1 MQAAPA
7 EAAEEA
13 PRAAMIAAPRFCTV
27 GMKSP
32 VSHLRGEL
40 AREIKEG
47 ELAGAK
53 TGKGG
58 LDSVFSHLVSLPM
71 ASIAFLPESE
81 GNVNMNGGK
90 ETCNKRSS
98 QCDAR
103 RED

>member
-47 ELAGAK
+47 ELAGGE

-71 ASIAFLPESE
+71 ASIAFLAESK
-81 GNVNMNGGK
+81 GKVNRCGGE
-90 ETCNKRSS
+90 ETCNETSS
-98 QCDAR
+98 KCEAR